1 MISIQQRN
9 KYNQRK
15 RKKRKLSAK
24 VKLFWFICFVG
35 GLFVCALFICQT
47 ATISVIGNDVYT
59 KQEIIAASGIEK
71 GDNLLFISSDNSE
84 KDIYAQLSYIEQAA
98 VRKQFPNQIKIE
110 VIESKENVSVVT
122 NEGAITVSKKLKVL
136 ADVSK
141 DQNEN
146 ITVFGLDPTEYVVGE
161 TLVDQDPEKIIYLAT
176 IFDVL
181 DQNNAVS
188 EITEIDISDKL
199 NILINYQDR
208 INILLGTAGDAE
220 YKLLIALET
229 LQNNIDPGITGNL
242 DVSIAGR
249 AFFSETVYVAP
260 TPEPQPETEEQPE
273 QDEQEQ

>member
-9 KYNQRK
+9 NYNQRK
-15 RKKRKLSAK
+15 RKKRRLSAK
-24 VKLFWFICFVG
+24 VKLFWFVCFVG

-84 KDIYAQLSYIEQAA
+84 KDIHSKLSYIEQVA

-110 VIESKENVSVVT
+110 VVESKQNVGVVT
-122 NEGAITVSKKLKVL
+122 NEGVITVSKKMKVL
-136 ADVSK
+136 TGISEL
-141 DQNEN
+141 QNES
-146 ITVFGLDPTEYVVGE
+146 ITVLGLSPTEYVVGE
-161 TLVDQDPEKIIYLAT
+161 TLVDQDPEKVMHLAT
-176 IFDVL
+176 IFEVL
-181 DQNNAVS
+181 NQNNAVG

-208 INILLGTAGDAE
+208 IDILLGTAGDAE

-229 LQNNIDPGITGNL
+229 LQNNIDPGITGEL

-249 AFFSETVYVAP
+249 AFFSETVYVEL
-260 TPEPQPETEEQPE
+260 TPEPQPIDEEPPE

>member
-9 KYNQRK
+9 DYNQRK
-15 RKKRKLSAK
+15 RKRRLSAK
-24 VKLFWFICFVG
+24 VKLFWFVCFVG

-84 KDIYAQLSYIEQAA
+84 KDIYSKLSYIEQAA

-110 VIESKENVSVVT
+110 VIESKQNVDVVT
-122 NEGAITVSKKLKVL
+122 NEGVITVSKRMKVL
-136 ADVSK
+136 ADVSN

-146 ITVFGLDPTEYVVGE
+146 IVVLGLNPTEYVIGE
-161 TLVDQDPEKIIYLAT
+161 TLVDQDPEKVMHLVT
-176 IFDVL
+176 IFDIL

-208 INILLGTAGDAE
+208 ISILLGTAGDAE

-229 LQNNIDPGITGNL
+229 LQNNIDASKTGSL
-242 DVSIAGR
+242 DISIAGR
-249 AFFSETVYVAP
+249 AFFSETVYVEP
-260 TPEPQPETEEQPE
+260 TPEPQQEPEEQQE
-273 QDEQEQ
+273 QDEPEQ